1 MSVSCVRVGGV
12 SHGEGRANRVIFP
25 KYRQQEPAQAGP
37 RPVRPHP
44 ASRRQP
50 SERAQ
55 EVRWSGC
62 PCEIP
67 EVLPLNGLFV
77 LGLIGGGKRSAA
89 PIPRGDHDYVYGTG
103 RIIPSLLVGPARMMN
118 GNWWSDL
125 WSQKGSFARAIWVPS
140 SINAFTHIRTFC
152 LAVEG

>member
-12 SHGEGRANRVIFP
+12 SHGEGRADRVIFP

-89 PIPRGDHDYVYGTG
+89 SNSERRSRLCVWYGSDHPIAFGWPRAHDEWQLV
-103 RIIPSLLVGPARMMN
+103 VGPLESKRILCE
-118 GNWWSDL
+118 GYL
-125 WSQKGSFARAIWVPS
+125 G
-140 SINAFTHIRTFC
+140 AF
-152 LAVEG
+152 